1 MKVSGAGLKGPK
13 QGYPEFNWMGNL
25 PSKSKPLGNSCWKD
39 TKGERL
45 SFGFSCPSSNCFPN
59 IFGICAIDAHGQ
71 LMGTGN
77 LPPTCVD
84 APLIREVHHLIWMLG
99 CMVFPEALGEAR
111 VLRNRLVMTMLRL
124 ASAFVLSRPIQT
136 NSL

>member
-1 MKVSGAGLKGPK
+1 M
-13 QGYPEFNWMGNL
+13 
-25 PSKSKPLGNSCWKD
+25 KPLGNSCWKD
-39 TKGERL
+39 TKGEML

-59 IFGICAIDAHGQ
+59 IFGICAMDAHGQ

-84 APLIREVHHLIWMLG
+84 APLIREVHHLIGMLG
-99 CMVFPEALGEAR
+99 CIVFPETLGEAR
-111 VLRNRLVMTMLRL
+111 VLCNQLVMTMLLLESL